1 MNCKTLTDFCLLS
14 RCTCWD
20 ILSPYPGL
28 PSNPALVLMSFCLSC
43 PSPPLRPGHSN
54 WTVSSEPLNPG
65 GVQPAQGWILKE
77 FIHLRVHYDCTI
89 RGNVCTMVERT
100 ALWSLCSSDVKCVT
114 ALIFTD
120 WMIFGWKGESA
131 AHLLKLS
138 WHFLSCLVVFSWM
151 LCLKNELHTCKTL
164 IIFYVWYFF
173 SISCIHILWF
183 LYQIVV

>member
-114 ALIFTD
+114 ALIFTG
-120 WMIFGWKGESA
+120 WMIMDEKGNLLLIFWSFPDIFSA
-131 AHLLKLS
+131 
-138 WHFLSCLVVFSWM
+138 
-151 LCLKNELHTCKTL
+151 
-164 IIFYVWYFF
+164 IFYVWYFF